1 MEPIKTNTHFKWG
14 ECLLTQVV
22 DHIPVEYNEE
32 ELWRELHVETLK
44 GKKKEIASLIEESRE
59 LIEPKAVY
67 TYLEV
72 VRIERDNIHLES
84 GDVLNG
90 VILGD
95 LLRCGQKVAPYI
107 VTIGSKLEDHASN
120 LAEDNVLLTFLL
132 NKIGNYALK
141 IAEENIR
148 SQVEKTLSD
157 KVSSFGPGEGTGKLF
172 GIEQQTVLFQI
183 LQPFNSI
190 GVRLTPS
197 LLMMPKKSV
206 SGVFAVT
213 DEEYIAC
220 QYCPKKC
227 EDRASAFRGEYHHR

>member
-1 MEPIKTNTHFKWG
+1 M
-14 ECLLTQVV
+14 TQVV
-22 DHIPVEYNEE
+22 DHIPVEYNDEK
-32 ELWRELHVETLK
+32 LWRELHVETLK
-44 GKKKEIASLIEESRE
+44 GKKKEIASLIEESRK

-90 VILGD
+90 VILAD

-107 VTIGSKLEDHASN
+107 ITIGSKIEDHASK
-120 LAEDNVLLTFLL
+120 LAGDNVLLTFLL
-132 NKIGNYALK
+132 DKIGNYALK

-148 SQVEKTLSD
+148 SQVEKTLSE

-190 GVRLTPS
+190 RVRLTPS